1 MNLERVW
8 PMLSKRMI
16 LINDAS
22 VLFDLLDL
30 DLFNAYFHLGHRLF
44 VTPQIIGEI
53 RDEMQKSIINQ
64 YTQENLISIDSFG
77 TFETINQL
85 FDKFSGLSFADCSIL
100 ESAIR
105 NHGVII
111 SSDMALRKIS
121 QLQDIEVKGL
131 IWIIEELVNFGIMS
145 KEVAIS
151 KLEQYVEIN
160 IRAPKVEINILINKL
175 SST

>member
-1 MNLERVW
+1 
-8 PMLSKRMI
+8 MI